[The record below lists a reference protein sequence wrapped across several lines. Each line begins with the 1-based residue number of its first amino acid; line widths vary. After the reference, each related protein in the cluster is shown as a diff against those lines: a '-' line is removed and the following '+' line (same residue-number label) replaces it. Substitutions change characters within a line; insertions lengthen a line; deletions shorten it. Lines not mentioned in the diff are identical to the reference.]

1 MNASSSVSEGNV
13 REVKIH
19 VGEFTSRDTGKV
31 TEYHYVDK
39 ADYDTLAADNAKLRA
54 QLPDSM
60 EHCTITFVECEVG
73 HGRLT
78 ATNWLDHGCQ
88 QCVIDRLRERERE
101 ALGLILYA
109 RDQCH
114 EEQWLQRREAWL
126 SAQPDTKPAGEQA

>member
-1 MNASSSVSEGNV
+1 MNASEAFEELTERSKPYSDQSHDGADEVSVWAVAEIT
-13 REVKIH
+13 KL
-19 VGEFTSRDTGKV
+19 T
-31 TEYHYVDK
+31 
-39 ADYDTLAADNAKLRA
+39 ADNARLAETAAKQAAELERLQA
-54 QLPDSM
+54 QLPDGM
-60 EHCTITFVECEVG
+60 KHCTITFVECEVG

-126 SAQPDTKPAGEQA
+126 SA